1 MSFLLWLLVVIAP
14 SCFTGKV
21 KCLNFVFEVSLSH
34 DHSTLAHFEKQW
46 CPEFDVCTPYT
57 VSQNSLTHWQIVTH
71 WKIVFNFFW
80 DASHIQTHFLSFHS
94 KLKKEAGHF
103 LCASDSIQS
112 HFLLL
117 KRRLAITLN
126 TYHYNSIMWYHDNRW
141 ILFPVERT
149 RVDWDSSKSLK

>member
-14 SCFTGKV
+14 SCFTGKSQMSQLCV
-21 KCLNFVFEVSLSH
+21 WSQLKPPPP
-34 DHSTLAHFEKQW
+34 TLAHFDKQW
-46 CPEFDVCTPYT
+46 CLNSIYCL
-57 VSQNSLTHWQIVTH
+57 SKCSLTHWQIVTH

-80 DASHIQTHFLSFHS
+80 DASHIQTHFLSFHT
-94 KLKKEAGHF
+94 KLKKEAGHL

-149 RVDWDSSKSLK
+149 RVDWDLSKSLK